1 MMVFTSLM
9 SQIFFFFYRDTC
21 FFVLISYKEYVLVF
35 LNSMNRSVFLMN
47 KKSYSHNKMGNL
59 KSSKKRKVLKVCLII
74 FISLFVV
81 GIVTV
86 AVWMKINVFEGL
98 PDVTQVKDM
107 QFQQATIITDRNGVE
122 LYKLFEENREYVT
135 FDQMNTNR

>member
-1 MMVFTSLM
+1 MVLTPLK

>member
-1 MMVFTSLM
+1 
-9 SQIFFFFYRDTC
+9 
-21 FFVLISYKEYVLVF
+21 
-35 LNSMNRSVFLMN
+35 MNRSVFLMN